1 MCGDAVTA
9 MDQIGGETT
18 PENANSHLLD
28 YFEMSSLPN
37 LLTKLCDTINQ
48 NFNSA
53 SPDELVTLTGPI
65 SQEMHDFF
73 SSATGKLK
81 GISSILDSIGQKIK
95 NAIDDFKNTIKE
107 KVAPK
112 IIEFVKNI
120 ADLYQKLQWKLM
132 EPYLNFANAIIDLA
146 KKKNWT
152 LKEIWVSTPEW
163 NANTIELLGIKI
175 PIPVPSVKSSI
186 VFTPTLRSS

>member
-1 MCGDAVTA
+1 
-9 MDQIGGETT
+9 
-18 PENANSHLLD
+18 
-28 YFEMSSLPN
+28 
-37 LLTKLCDTINQ
+37 
-48 NFNSA
+48 
-53 SPDELVTLTGPI
+53 
-65 SQEMHDFF
+65 
-73 SSATGKLK
+73 
-81 GISSILDSIGQKIK
+81 
-95 NAIDDFKNTIKE
+95 
-107 KVAPK
+107 
-112 IIEFVKNI
+112 
-120 ADLYQKLQWKLM
+120 M